1 MQHLR
6 GVVRV
11 RTRLSH
17 RPSVGSRFPAMIE
30 NREPSVG
37 IARLRQS
44 NGQSKRTIP
53 VMLLVT
59 LLGCGPR
66 AHIPVRPIFLQGA
79 LAQTDSGAILARSLA
94 PVLYLQRDERFPL
107 SRPVLV
113 IHPSRRPIAY
123 HLLCAHHVN
132 GSGLPFTVATD
143 QDIVGVRCDR

>member
-94 PVLYLQRDERFPL
+94 PVLYLQRDERFRL
-107 SRPVLV
+107 SRAVAV
-113 IHPSRRPIAY
+113 VHPTRR
-123 HLLCAHHVN
+123 
-132 GSGLPFTVATD
+132 
-143 QDIVGVRCDR
+143 DRKSTRLNSSHGYISYAVFCLKKKTKKQTQHA